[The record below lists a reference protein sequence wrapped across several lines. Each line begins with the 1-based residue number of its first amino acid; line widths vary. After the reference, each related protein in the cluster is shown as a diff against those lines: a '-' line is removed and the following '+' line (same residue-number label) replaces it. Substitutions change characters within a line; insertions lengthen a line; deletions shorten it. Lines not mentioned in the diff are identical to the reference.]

1 VLSAPVPFRLPVVF
15 SPLCF
20 VVVDVDVQGLFR
32 SWAIG
37 KTRVKFCGV
46 REPSL
51 AQKLW
56 HWFKI
61 SPSSQRIHS
70 NSLLKNFSFK
80 EGIVS
85 FLPDRLNL

>member
-1 VLSAPVPFRLPVVF
+1 VLSAPVPFPLPVVF

-20 VVVDVDVQGLFR
+20 VVVEVQGLFW

-51 AQKLW
+51 AQKLR
-56 HWFKI
+56 HSFKI
-61 SPSSQRIHS
+61 SPSLRIYS
-70 NSLLKNFSFK
+70 NSPLKNFNF
-80 EGIVS
+80 EEAIVS
-85 FLPDRLNL
+85 FLPDKPNL